1 VNRHEQGLAA
11 RRMELV
17 QRSTVQRAALLVSAE
32 PLVRKAGALDRVVTY
47 VRTNPV
53 FTAVAIGALALI
65 GPKKIFDLGA
75 RALTLYAL
83 LRR

>member
-75 RALTLYAL
+75 RALTLYTL